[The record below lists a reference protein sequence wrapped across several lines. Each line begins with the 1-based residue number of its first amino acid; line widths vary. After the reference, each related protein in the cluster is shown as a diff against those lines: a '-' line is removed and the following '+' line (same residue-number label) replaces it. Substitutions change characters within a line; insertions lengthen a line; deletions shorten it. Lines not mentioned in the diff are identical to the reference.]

1 MKRFVPSSTHTFILQ
16 LQRYLAER
24 VKERERMKGRQG
36 ECLSSPLDRPQMEVS
51 GVKRP
56 RVNALEADAAG
67 GAKDGETIFKG
78 VLPVCRGFA
87 AELGIFI
94 GLLIVNVNELEF
106 SECTDRQ
113 IPPSLSASF

>member
-1 MKRFVPSSTHTFILQ
+1 MKRFVPNSTHTFILQ
-16 LQRYLAER
+16 LQRDLAER
-24 VKERERMKGRQG
+24 VRERKNERETGRASP
-36 ECLSSPLDRPQMEVS
+36 LVSTSSPLDRPQMEVS

-56 RVNALEADAAG
+56 RVNALEVNAAG

-94 GLLIVNVNELEF
+94 GLLIVNVNEFEF
-106 SECTDRQ
+106 
-113 IPPSLSASF
+113 